1 MSAKYQPD
9 ILFLLK
15 EIALVDNKY
24 IKFSKSK
31 SLYYYVVQLENTI
44 FLCDAKN
51 KFFNF
56 AINIDLGV
64 IKNCM
69 NYGNSMV

>member
-1 MSAKYQPD
+1 MIFPMPAKYQPD

-31 SLYYYVVQLENTI
+31 LLYYYVVQLENTI

-51 KFFNF
+51 KF
-56 AINIDLGV
+56 V
-64 IKNCM
+64 
-69 NYGNSMV
+69 SS